1 MSILEYLASRSAF
14 IIFHLFA
21 GALGIAVI
29 QLDLLQTG
37 GPGLTYG
44 SAAYILVLHAAML
57 AVAVVIDYSRQY
69 AFLRRAREIAA
80 APDPISHV
88 PSLPT
93 PNSAEQ
99 RILFQLAN
107 AAYTSHTAEALKHE
121 EQSQMHVDFTNRWVH
136 AMKTPVS
143 VIDLLVQQSKEV
155 RSVEEALPLF
165 DSIQEENERIAHAL
179 ETMLG
184 MDLLER
190 FSLDL
195 LPQQVDLAEVA
206 RNVVNKHRKEF
217 IRYSIYPSVECHA
230 PASIVETDE
239 KWITFVV
246 DQLVSNAIKYTRVSG
261 PAPAAAAAATVMAAA
276 TATVTVASKTDHP
289 ESASSGKRIA
299 IIIDRLPVDCHDRT
313 DIAPP
318 ALTLTIRDHGIGIPI
333 QDLPRIFDPFFTG
346 ENGRVAPESTGMGL
360 FLAQRICAALGHTI
374 TAQSQL
380 GQGASV
386 TITFSTASITHGVD
400 AVVWP

>member
-1 MSILEYLASRSAF
+1 MSILEYLASRAAF
-14 IIFHLFA
+14 IIFHLLA
-21 GALGIAVI
+21 GALGIAII
-29 QLDLLQTG
+29 QLDLLGTG

-44 SAAYILVLHAAML
+44 SAAYIVVLHTAML
-57 AVAVVIDYSRQY
+57 AIAAVIDYSRQH
-69 AFLRRAREIAA
+69 AFFRRARAIAA
-80 APDPISHV
+80 APDPIALV
-88 PSLPT
+88 PSLPA

-99 RILFQLAN
+99 RILYRLAN
-107 AAYTSHTAEALKHE
+107 AAYTSHTTEALKRE

-143 VIDLLVQQSKEV
+143 VIDLLVQQSKEIK
-155 RSVEEALPLF
+155 SVDEALPLF

-184 MDLLER
+184 MARQER
-190 FSLDL
+190 FSVDL
-195 LPQQVDLAEVA
+195 LPQQVDLSEVA

-230 PASIVETDE
+230 PTSIVETDE

-246 DQLVSNAIKYTRVSG
+246 DQLVSNAIKYTRVSR
-261 PAPAAAAAATVMAAA
+261 PASAAA
-276 TATVTVASKTDHP
+276 TAATATATATTDRHP
-289 ESASSGKRIA
+289 LSAGSGKRIA
-299 IIIDRLPVDCHDRT
+299 IIIDQLPVDYHDQT
-313 DIAPP
+313 CIAPP
-318 ALTLTIRDHGIGIPI
+318 ALTLTVRDHGIGIPI

-346 ENGRVAPESTGMGL
+346 ENGRVAAESTGMGL

-374 TAQSQL
+374 AAQSQP

-386 TITFSTASITHGVD
+386 TITFSTSSITHGVD
-400 AVVWP
+400 AATLR

>member
-44 SAAYILVLHAAML
+44 SAAYIVVLHAAML

-69 AFLRRAREIAA
+69 AFLGRAREIAA
-80 APDPISHV
+80 APDPVSHV

-184 MDLLER
+184 MARQER

-246 DQLVSNAIKYTRVSG
+246 DQLVSNAIKYTRVSR
-261 PAPAAAAAATVMAAA
+261 PAPAAATAVVA
-276 TATVTVASKTDHP
+276 ATVTVASKTDHP
-289 ESASSGKRIA
+289 ESASSSKRIA
-299 IIIDRLPVDCHDRT
+299 IIIDQLPVDCHDRT

>member
-1 MSILEYLASRSAF
+1 MNILEYLASRAAF
-14 IIFHLFA
+14 ITFHLFA

-37 GPGLTYG
+37 GSGLTYG
-44 SAAYILVLHAAML
+44 SAAYIVILHVAML
-57 AVAVVIDYSRQY
+57 GIAVVIDYSRQY
-69 AFLRRAREIAA
+69 AFFRRAREIAA
-80 APDPISHV
+80 APDPIALV
-88 PSLPT
+88 PSLPA

-99 RILFQLAN
+99 RILFQLAD
-107 AAYTSHTAEALKHE
+107 AAYTSHTAEALKRE
-121 EQSQMHVDFTNRWVH
+121 DQSQMHIDFTNRWVH

-155 RSVEEALPLF
+155 RSADEALPLF

-184 MDLLER
+184 MARQER
-190 FSLDL
+190 FSVDL
-195 LPQQVDLAEVA
+195 LPEQVDLTEVA

-217 IRYSIYPSVECHA
+217 IRYSIYPSVECHS
-230 PASIVETDE
+230 PTSIVETDE

-246 DQLVSNAIKYTRVSG
+246 DQLVSNAIKYTRVSR
-261 PAPAAAAAATVMAAA
+261 PASAAAAAATTAATVMAAA
-276 TATVTVASKTDHP
+276 SSSHP
-289 ESASSGKRIA
+289 GSAGSDRRIL
-299 IIIDRLPVDCHDRT
+299 ILIDQLPAGSHDQT
-313 DIAPP
+313 DIAQPS
-318 ALTLTIRDHGIGIPI
+318 LTLTVRDHGIGIPV

-346 ENGRVAPESTGMGL
+346 ENGRLAPESTGMGL
-360 FLAQRICAALGHTI
+360 FLARKICAALGHTI
-374 TAQSQL
+374 TAQSQP

-400 AVVWP
+400 AVV

>member
-1 MSILEYLASRSAF
+1 MIIAMSILEYLASRSAF

-21 GALGIAVI
+21 GTLGIAVI
-29 QLDLLQTG
+29 QLDLLGTG
-37 GPGLTYG
+37 GSGLTYG
-44 SAAYILVLHAAML
+44 SATYIVVLHVAML
-57 AVAVVIDYSRQY
+57 AIAMVIDYSHQH
-69 AFLRRAREIAA
+69 AFFRRAREIAA
-80 APDPISHV
+80 APDPIAHV
-88 PSLPT
+88 PSLPA

-107 AAYTSHTAEALKHE
+107 ATYTSHTAEALKRE

-155 RSVEEALPLF
+155 TSVEEALLLF
-165 DSIQEENERIAHAL
+165 DSVQEENERIAHAL

-184 MDLLER
+184 MARQEL
-190 FSLDL
+190 FSVDL

-230 PASIVETDE
+230 PTSIVETDE

-246 DQLVSNAIKYTRVSG
+246 DQLVSNAIKYTRVSR
-261 PAPAAAAAATVMAAA
+261 PASAAA
-276 TATVTVASKTDHP
+276 TAATATARTDRHP
-289 ESASSGKRIA
+289 VSAGSGKRIA
-299 IIIDRLPVDCHDRT
+299 IIIDQLPVDSHDQT
-313 DIAPP
+313 DIAQP
-318 ALTLTIRDHGIGIPI
+318 ALTLTVHDHGIGIPI

-360 FLAQRICAALGHTI
+360 FLAQRICGALGHTI
-374 TAQSQL
+374 TAQSQP
-380 GQGASV
+380 GQGAAM
-386 TITFSTASITHGVD
+386 TITFSTAAITHGVD
-400 AVVWP
+400 AATLR

>member
-1 MSILEYLASRSAF
+1 MNFLDYLASRSAF

-44 SAAYILVLHAAML
+44 SSAYIVVLHVAML
-57 AVAVVIDYSRQY
+57 GIAVVIDYSRQY
-69 AFLRRAREIAA
+69 AFFRRAREIAA
-80 APDPISHV
+80 APDPIALV
-88 PSLPT
+88 PSLPA
-93 PNSAEQ
+93 PNCAEQ
-99 RILFQLAN
+99 RILSRLAN
-107 AAYTSHTAEALKHE
+107 AAYTSHTAEALKRE
-121 EQSQMHVDFTNRWVH
+121 EQSQMHIDFTNRWVH

-143 VIDLLVQQSKEV
+143 VIDLLVQQSREV
-155 RSVEEALPLF
+155 RSADEALPLF

-184 MDLLER
+184 MARQER

-195 LPQQVDLAEVA
+195 LPEQVDLAEVA

-217 IRYSIYPSVECHA
+217 IRYSIYPSVECHS
-230 PASIVETDE
+230 PTSIVETDE

-246 DQLVSNAIKYTRVSG
+246 DQLVSNAIKYTRVSRC
-261 PAPAAAAAATVMAAA
+261 ASAAAAATTAA
-276 TATVTVASKTDHP
+276 TVMVA
-289 ESASSGKRIA
+289 ASSSHPGSAGNDRRIL
-299 IIIDRLPVDCHDRT
+299 ILIDQLPTDSHDQT
-313 DIAPP
+313 DIAQS
-318 ALTLTIRDHGIGIPI
+318 ALTLTVRDHGIGIPVK
-333 QDLPRIFDPFFTG
+333 DLPRVFDPFFTG

-360 FLAQRICAALGHTI
+360 FLARKICAALGHTI
-374 TAQSQL
+374 TAQSQP

-386 TITFSTASITHGVD
+386 TITFSTASIAHGVD
-400 AVVWP
+400 AVV

>member
-1 MSILEYLASRSAF
+1 MSILEYLASRAAF

-44 SAAYILVLHAAML
+44 SAAYIVVLHVAML
-57 AVAVVIDYSRQY
+57 GIAVVIDYSRQY
-69 AFLRRAREIAA
+69 AFFRRAREIAA
-80 APDPISHV
+80 APDPIALA
-88 PSLPT
+88 PSLPA
-93 PNSAEQ
+93 PNCAEQ
-99 RILFQLAN
+99 RILSRLAN
-107 AAYTSHTAEALKHE
+107 AAYTSHTAEALKRE

-155 RSVEEALPLF
+155 RSADEALPLF

-184 MDLLER
+184 MARQER

-195 LPQQVDLAEVA
+195 LPEQVDLAEVA

-217 IRYSIYPSVECHA
+217 IRYSIYPSVECHS
-230 PASIVETDE
+230 PTSIVETDE

-246 DQLVSNAIKYTRVSG
+246 DQLVSNAIKYARVSR
-261 PAPAAAAAATVMAAA
+261 PASAAAAAAAATVTA
-276 TATVTVASKTDHP
+276 TATLAARADRSRSAGSDRRILVLIDQLRAGSHDQTDL
-289 ESASSGKRIA
+289 SQ
-299 IIIDRLPVDCHDRT
+299 
-313 DIAPP
+313 P
-318 ALTLTIRDHGIGIPI
+318 ALTLTVRDHGIGIPV

-346 ENGRVAPESTGMGL
+346 ENGRLAPESTGMGL
-360 FLAQRICAALGHTI
+360 FLARKICASLGHTI
-374 TAQSQL
+374 TAQSQP
-380 GQGASV
+380 GQGAAM
-386 TITFSTASITHGVD
+386 TITFSTTAITHGVG
-400 AVVWP
+400 AATLR

>member
-1 MSILEYLASRSAF
+1 MNILEYLASRCAF

-29 QLDLLQTG
+29 QLDLLRTG

-44 SAAYILVLHAAML
+44 SAAYIVVLHVAML
-57 AVAVVIDYSRQY
+57 ATAVVIDYSRQH
-69 AFLRRAREIAA
+69 AFFRRARAIAA
-80 APDPISHV
+80 ALDPIALV

-93 PNSAEQ
+93 PSSAEQ
-99 RILFQLAN
+99 RILSRLAN
-107 AAYTSHTAEALKHE
+107 AAYTSHATEALKRE
-121 EQSQMHVDFTNRWVH
+121 EQSQMHIDFTNRWVH

-155 RSVEEALPLF
+155 KSVEEALPLF

-184 MDLLER
+184 MARQER

-195 LPQQVDLAEVA
+195 MPQQVDLAEVA
-206 RNVVNKHRKEF
+206 RNVINKHRKEF

-230 PASIVETDE
+230 SASVVETDE

-246 DQLVSNAIKYTRVSG
+246 DQLVSNAIKYTRVSR
-261 PAPAAAAAATVMAAA
+261 PVSAAAAAVMAAA
-276 TATVTVASKTDHP
+276 RTNHP
-289 ESASSGKRIA
+289 GSASSERRIL
-299 IIIDRLPVDCHDRT
+299 ILIDRLPTDSHDRT
-313 DIAPP
+313 GLAQP
-318 ALTLTIRDHGIGIPI
+318 ALTLTVRDHGIGIPI

-360 FLAQRICAALGHTI
+360 FLARKICAALGHTI
-374 TAQSQL
+374 TAQSQP

-386 TITFSTASITHGVD
+386 TITFPTAAITHGVE
-400 AVVWP
+400 AVV